1 VNAGRGSSARPAVRR
16 PASAPTLPTW
26 QRLLTARRE
35 GLPEWA
41 ARVGVPRV
49 IAACVGL
56 FGLGLVVGV
65 AGAFEHREKAPLG
78 LVVSL
83 LAEGS
88 VVVAA
93 GIHTRSRIGAG
104 LPAGAWVVTALLGAI
119 ERPEGDVVITADG
132 LGYAYLLGG
141 LVLMGL
147 LALLPYGG
155 SLGPKR

>member
-1 VNAGRGSSARPAVRR
+1 MNAARASSARPAVKR
-16 PASAPTLPTW
+16 PAPAKTLPAW
-26 QRLLTARRE
+26 QRVLVARRE

-41 ARVGVPRV
+41 ARVGVARV
-49 IAACVGL
+49 IASCIGL
-56 FGLGLVVGV
+56 FALGLVVGA

-83 LAEGS
+83 AAEAS

-119 ERPEGDVVITADG
+119 ERPEGDVVISADG
-132 LGYAYLLGG
+132 LGYAYLFGG

-147 LALLPYGG
+147 LALLPYGE
-155 SLGPKR
+155 SLAPKR